1 MYQYTTKHPI
11 RVSYSRLLTLS
22 VVAHLLAAIPAL
34 GFSWLSLPVL
44 GFYEFVVLPM
54 VVLSIPLAAAFAML
68 WAKASEWKN
77 TRFAALMVVV
87 FPWRMYWNMTALITS
102 GGVYRFLS
110 STTALSRTL
119 CVIAAVVFV
128 VLVYWGNSRLSNRFA
143 KVILSRWAPDLSL
156 DPGQETA

>member
-1 MYQYTTKHPI
+1 MYKYTTPHPI
-11 RVSYSRLLTLS
+11 RISYGRLLTLS
-22 VVAHLLAAIPAL
+22 MIAHLLAAVPAL
-34 GFSWLSLPVL
+34 GFSWLSLPIL
-44 GFYEFVVLPM
+44 GLFEYLFLPM
-54 VVLSIPLAAAFAML
+54 IVLSIPLAAAFALL

-77 TRFAALMVVV
+77 TRFAALMVVM
-87 FPWRMYWNMTALITS
+87 FPWRVYWNMTALITS
-102 GGVYRFLS
+102 GGVYRFLT

-156 DPGQETA
+156 DPRQETA